1 MFFPMGGVQSD
12 TGLKDRLATAEDAA
26 TRSAEMAIQ
35 RCRGG
40 ALVVGVVQTTIHS
53 NDHLFLGWGAMAL
66 VAATCLGVAWGLR
79 SRRVTLATIG
89 WSAMV
94 ADTIVV
100 LAALGNQLSDPTD
113 PIQLLPIILVAEA
126 AARWGR
132 NGGVAGGL
140 LGGGLSSVWAIAMHH
155 FQGVSL
161 PAASITFR
169 LSVMVLMGAFIGS
182 VVRQANQQR
191 RTAEAVVNASRDLV
205 ATFAVDGTVQAV
217 NPACHEILGYAPDEV
232 IGRDRAIVFGPS
244 GRSPRPPDV
253 ERYRRDGPRR
263 LEQRFTHKAGHMV
276 WLELDMLPDLEAGVI
291 HAIGRDVSERRR
303 RESEL
308 RHQVDHDGLTGIWN
322 REALC
327 AYLTRLLDHG
337 LRPALIFVDIDHFK
351 AINDSFGHRTGD
363 QVLVEAAGRL
373 RSAVDADGVVARYAG
388 DEFCVAVDDPGDVVA
403 VTERARLALG
413 RPFEVGGT
421 TLTVTAALGSAGSD
435 PGDEAD
441 ALIERADKCM
451 YATKAA
457 SRSQT

>member
-66 VAATCLGVAWGLR
+66 VAATCLGVGWGLR

-337 LRPALIFVDIDHFK
+337 FRPALIFVDIDHFK
-351 AINDSFGHRTGD
+351 AINDSFGHRTGT
-363 QVLVEAAGRL
+363 
-373 RSAVDADGVVARYAG
+373 RSWWRR
-388 DEFCVAVDDPGDVVA
+388 PGGCGPQW
-403 VTERARLALG
+403 TQ
-413 RPFEVGGT
+413 T
-421 TLTVTAALGSAGSD
+421 GSS
-435 PGDEAD
+435 P
-441 ALIERADKCM
+441 
-451 YATKAA
+451 ATPAMSSA
-457 SRSQT
+457 WRSMIPATWSQ